1 MGLFK
6 KVKDILFDEEEYTE
20 QIKITPEM
28 RNEPVKEEKKE
39 VKVEAK
45 PQIPKE
51 EPKVQSEKEVF
62 KNNSFPFL
70 DFDEEEFDSSKPSI
84 PKEEPAQPVRT
95 QKRYSNVL
103 EYETKKKMQKRENFG
118 RYEKIETTETIE
130 RKKFKP
136 SPIISPV
143 YGVLDRDYKKEDIQK
158 YESKVDVQKVRDKA
172 FGETKEKPISSTIYE
187 QSETVTLSKP
197 TETAEKIKTIDELL
211 EDTSDVVID
220 MDNDFNKYKVI
231 ILPDLIKIP
240 TELKLK
246 LDDFIKH
253 GGKLLATGKSGLYTD
268 KDSFAFD
275 FGIKYIGENPYNPDY
290 FKPCFEM
297 NGLFDSSYVIYSKGE
312 KTD

>member
-28 RNEPVKEEKKE
+28 RNEQVAPKEVDKTEEKIVPTSSLKE
-39 VKVEAK
+39 DKS
-45 PQIPKE
+45 
-51 EPKVQSEKEVF
+51 VQSEKEVF
-62 KNNSFPFL
+62 RSNSYPFL
-70 DFDEEEFDSSKPSI
+70 DFDEEEFEEAKPQT
-84 PKEEPAQPVRT
+84 PKPIETPKPI
-95 QKRYSNVL
+95 QKPTNRYNNVL
-103 EYETKKKMQKRENFG
+103 DYERKKKIERRTDYG
-118 RYEKIETTETIE
+118 WYEKIETVETIE

-187 QSETVTLSKP
+187 QSKTVTLSKP

-220 MDNDFNKYKVI
+220 MDNDLENELKEVESKITPKEDVEITKEVPKIEKSDETLESDLF
-231 ILPDLIKIP
+231 DLI
-240 TELKLK
+240 
-246 LDDFIKH
+246 
-253 GGKLLATGKSGLYTD
+253 
-268 KDSFAFD
+268 DSMYD
-275 FGIKYIGENPYNPDY
+275 TKEGE
-290 FKPCFEM
+290 
-297 NGLFDSSYVIYSKGE
+297 
-312 KTD
+312 

>member
-70 DFDEEEFDSSKPSI
+70 DFDEEEFDSSKPVI
-84 PKEEPAQPVRT
+84 PKEEPVQPVRP

-103 EYETKKKMQKRENFG
+103 DYETKKKMQKRENFG

-172 FGETKEKPISSTIYE
+172 FGETKEKPTSSTIYE

-220 MDNDFNKYKVI
+220 MDNDLENELKEVESKVTPKEDTEI
-231 ILPDLIKIP
+231 TKEVPKIEKSDETLESDLFDLI
-240 TELKLK
+240 
-246 LDDFIKH
+246 
-253 GGKLLATGKSGLYTD
+253 
-268 KDSFAFD
+268 DSMYD
-275 FGIKYIGENPYNPDY
+275 TKEGE
-290 FKPCFEM
+290 
-297 NGLFDSSYVIYSKGE
+297 
-312 KTD
+312 

>member
-70 DFDEEEFDSSKPSI
+70 DFDEEEFDSSKPVI
-84 PKEEPAQPVRT
+84 PKEEPVQPVRP

-136 SPIISPV
+136 SPSIW
-143 YGVLDRDYKKEDIQK
+143 
-158 YESKVDVQKVRDKA
+158 
-172 FGETKEKPISSTIYE
+172 ST
-187 QSETVTLSKP
+187 
-197 TETAEKIKTIDELL
+197 
-211 EDTSDVVID
+211 
-220 MDNDFNKYKVI
+220 
-231 ILPDLIKIP
+231 
-240 TELKLK
+240 
-246 LDDFIKH
+246 
-253 GGKLLATGKSGLYTD
+253 
-268 KDSFAFD
+268 
-275 FGIKYIGENPYNPDY
+275 
-290 FKPCFEM
+290 
-297 NGLFDSSYVIYSKGE
+297 
-312 KTD
+312 

>member
-45 PQIPKE
+45 PQILKE

-118 RYEKIETTETIE
+118 RYEKI
-130 RKKFKP
+130 
-136 SPIISPV
+136 
-143 YGVLDRDYKKEDIQK
+143 
-158 YESKVDVQKVRDKA
+158 
-172 FGETKEKPISSTIYE
+172 
-187 QSETVTLSKP
+187 
-197 TETAEKIKTIDELL
+197 
-211 EDTSDVVID
+211 
-220 MDNDFNKYKVI
+220 
-231 ILPDLIKIP
+231 
-240 TELKLK
+240 
-246 LDDFIKH
+246 
-253 GGKLLATGKSGLYTD
+253 
-268 KDSFAFD
+268 
-275 FGIKYIGENPYNPDY
+275 
-290 FKPCFEM
+290 
-297 NGLFDSSYVIYSKGE
+297 
-312 KTD
+312 